1 MAAGQEKVA
10 IEIRALTEHAELLEA
25 VRVQKIV
32 WGFSDID
39 LLPPRLFVVA
49 VKIGGQIFGA
59 FDGRRLVGF
68 CLAIPGLKP
77 GGVYYLHSHMMGVLS
92 EYQNRGIGRL
102 MKLAQRQEALDRG
115 IDLIEWTFDP
125 LEIKNS
131 HFNIE
136 RLGAIV
142 RRFVANQYGASS
154 SPLHG
159 GLPTDRC
166 VAEWWISSP
175 RVRGLLDEN
184 RPLDYKVEARIEA
197 PQEIGEL
204 KKTDPGRAKQMQSRI
219 RREFEQWL
227 SKGLAVV
234 GYEKTPAAGVFLLG
248 TMEPQ
253 MNTDKHR

>member
-1 MAAGQEKVA
+1 MAAGQETVG
-10 IEIRALTEHAELLEA
+10 IEVRPLTEHAELLEA
-25 VRVQKIV
+25 VRVQKTV

-49 VKIGGQIFGA
+49 LKIGGQIFGA
-59 FDGRRLVGF
+59 FDGKRMVGF
-68 CLAIPGLKP
+68 CLAIPGLKA
-77 GGVYYLHSHMMGVLS
+77 GGVYYLHSHMMGVLG
-92 EYQNRGIGRL
+92 EYQNRGIGKM
-102 MKLAQRQEALDRG
+102 MKLAQRKEALARG

-166 VAEWWISSP
+166 VAEWWISSG
-175 RVRGLLDEN
+175 RVRRLLDEN
-184 RPLDYKVEARIEA
+184 QPLDYKVETRIDV
-197 PQEIGEL
+197 PQEIGDL
-204 KKTDPGRAKQMQSRI
+204 KKTNPGRAKEIQARI
-219 RREFEQWL
+219 RRAFEQWL
-227 SKGLAVV
+227 PKGLAAV
-234 GYEKTPAAGVFLLG
+234 GYEKTPEAGAFLLG
-248 TMEPQ
+248 KMGPDEQ
-253 MNTDKHR
+253 R